1 MRWIRNAALL
11 FLAVISA
18 ELPALAQTTVKGASP
33 LPAENALNREGLTRR
48 WWGFA
53 TINSKRDKVLYLTV
67 DEHTLFV
74 QTSAGIITAFD
85 SETGKH
91 LWSRPVGP
99 PDRAVFRAT
108 LNDDLLFVVNGL
120 RLFAVQKTTGGIVW
134 NITLP
139 GQPSS
144 SPAADSERVY
154 VGFLDGSLY
163 AFDLALIRDL
173 NSKGRLTNYS
183 KQAVAWRFQTSEPIA
198 IPAVPEGKL
207 VAFASRN
214 GSLYS
219 VGAQDHNLIFQFET
233 DAALSAPISTYR
245 NSLLLA
251 SEDTNFY
258 QLNLVNGRPGWMF
271 TAGLVIRKAPIVI
284 DDEVYLLP
292 ERGHLHKISA
302 ETGKEYWRTPG
313 LDAFLAASSTN
324 VYAMGHNNT
333 LNVLSRSTGQVQGRL
348 PLGLFSRYLTNDR
361 SDRIYMATESGVVI
375 CLHELRRDFPRYHLY
390 PERQPIL
397 PDFAPDGYESE
408 PAPGAEVGP
417 EGEPEDGAMPEDSPF
432 QESGTEN

>member
-1 MRWIRNAALL
+1 MRWTRTALL
-11 FLAVISA
+11 FLAVVAA
-18 ELPALAQTTVKGASP
+18 EMPVLAQTAVNGVTP
-33 LPAENALNREGLTRR
+33 LPTEPALNRQGLTRR
-48 WWGFA
+48 WWA
-53 TINSKRDKVLYLTV
+53 QTTINSRRDKVLYLTV

-74 QTSAGIITAFD
+74 QTSAGVISAFD

-91 LWSRPVGP
+91 LWSRNVGR
-99 PDRAVFRAT
+99 PDRAVFPAT

-120 RLFAVQKTTGGIVW
+120 RLYAVQKTSGGILW
-134 NITLP
+134 ETGLP

-144 SPAADSERVY
+144 SPAADGQRVY
-154 VGFLDGSLY
+154 IGFLDGSLY
-163 AFDLALIRDL
+163 AFDLAQIRDL
-173 NSKGRLTNYS
+173 NAQGKLTNYT

-219 VGAQDHNLIFQFET
+219 VGAQDHRLIFQFET

-258 QLNLVNGRPGWMF
+258 QLNLLNGRPGWMF

-284 DDEVYLLP
+284 DDEVYLIP
-292 ERGHLHKISA
+292 ERGNLHKLSA
-302 ETGKEYWRTPG
+302 ETGKEEWHAPG
-313 LDAFLAASSTN
+313 IDRFLAASSTH

-333 LNVLSRSTGQVQGRL
+333 LHILSRPNGNLVGKT
-348 PLGLFSRYLTNDR
+348 PLTLFNRFLTNER
-361 SDRIYMATESGVVI
+361 SDRIYAATEGGVVI
-375 CLHELRRDFPRYHLY
+375 CLHELRRDFPRYHLH
-390 PERQPIL
+390 PERQPVL

-408 PAPGAEVGP
+408 PAPGAEMPAEEAAP
-417 EGEPEDGAMPEDSPF
+417 EGATPEDSPF
-432 QESGTEN
+432 QDSSSDN

>member
-1 MRWIRNAALL
+1 MCWTRTALL
-11 FLAVISA
+11 FLAVVAA
-18 ELPALAQTTVKGASP
+18 EMPVLAQTAVNGATP
-33 LPAENALNREGLTRR
+33 LPTEPALNRQGLTRR
-48 WWGFA
+48 WWA
-53 TINSKRDKVLYLTV
+53 QTTINSRRDKVLYLTV

-74 QTSAGIITAFD
+74 QTSAGVISAFD

-91 LWSRPVGP
+91 LWSRSVGK
-99 PDRAVFRAT
+99 PDRAVFPAT

-120 RLFAVQKTTGGIVW
+120 RLYAVQKTTGGILW
-134 NITLP
+134 EIPLP

-144 SPAADSERVY
+144 SPAADGQRVY

-163 AFDLALIRDL
+163 AFDLTLIRDL
-173 NSKGRLTNYS
+173 NSQGKLSNYT

-219 VGAQDHNLIFQFET
+219 VGAQDHRLIFQFET

-258 QLNLVNGRPGWMF
+258 QLNLLNGRPGWMF

-284 DDEVYLLP
+284 DDEVYLIP
-292 ERGHLHKISA
+292 ERGNLHKLSA
-302 ETGKEYWRTPG
+302 ETGKEYWHTPG
-313 LDAFLAASSTN
+313 IEKFLAASSTH
-324 VYAMGHNNT
+324 VYAMGRNST
-333 LNVLSRSTGQVQGRL
+333 LHVLSRPSGELVGKT
-348 PLGLFSRYLTNDR
+348 PLTLFSRFLTNDR
-361 SDRIYMATESGVVI
+361 SDRIYAATEGGVVI
-375 CLHELRRDFPRYHLY
+375 CLHELRRDFPRYHLH
-390 PERQPIL
+390 PERQPVL

-408 PAPGAEVGP
+408 PAPGADMPADEATP
-417 EGEPEDGAMPEDSPF
+417 EGATPEDSPF
-432 QESGTEN
+432 EETSSDN